1 MGRPTKLTPVVH
13 ERVVQAIRAG
23 NYAEAAAR
31 AAGISPSTYYRWLER
46 GAEEKRGIYRDF
58 SDAVEQA
65 EADAEVHAAAVIR
78 KAMSD
83 DWRAALA
90 YLERRHPE
98 RWRRREKLEL
108 ARDDGF
114 EERGL
119 DLKKL
124 SEEELRTL
132 EELHRRAAE
141 PE

>member
-1 MGRPTKLTPVVH
+1 MARPTKLTPEVR
-13 ERVVQAIRAG
+13 ERIEKAIRAG
-23 NYAEAAAR
+23 SYAQVAAR
-31 AAGISPSTYYRWLER
+31 SAGISSSTYYRWLER

-58 SDAVEQA
+58 ADAVEQA

-108 ARDDGF
+108 AREDGF

-141 PE
+141 SE